1 MTEQIFFFFVYVFG
15 AVIAY
20 IYFSENYEIKYKP
33 VISIL
38 ISIGLY
44 AVGFFVN
51 LIFNNNFIIN
61 DIAFIL
67 INLLYCKISFNISIK
82 SGIFHSSILLAI
94 MFITELIVES
104 GASLLL
110 HIPIDAYKNSL
121 TALVILG
128 IICKILYFI
137 VCKIISTA
145 FSYRKNNATNDIKRN
160 LVLFIYPIITTA
172 LLSTFLYIS
181 ATYNLSRNINLICVI
196 LSVVSL
202 LFCCIIF
209 IINKNFQKQ
218 ENEIISLQSENQRN
232 KMNQGFY
239 EILEKKNDEQRIL
252 VHDIKHHLATINSME
267 DITEIKNYIA
277 EIQPELVEHKY
288 IGKTKNKMFDLI
300 LDRYD
305 HICAAKSI
313 NFIVDIRS
321 SNLDFIEDKD
331 LVSMLSNI
339 LDNAVEAVE
348 GLDNPTIRLSTKKEK
363 NFVVAAVINTCLKK
377 PKADGE
383 KLITTKSDSLYHGY
397 GIKSIEKTVNKYNG
411 ICHWHFDESNDEFHF
426 NVLFNK
432 K

>member
-1 MTEQIFFFFVYVFG
+1 MTEQIFFFLVYVFE

-33 VISIL
+33 KISFL
-38 ISIGLY
+38 IVVGLY
-44 AVGFFVN
+44 TIGFLVN

-121 TALVILG
+121 TALIILG
-128 IICKILYFI
+128 ILCKILYFI

-145 FSYRKNNATNDIKRN
+145 FSYKKSNATNDIKRN
-160 LVLFIYPIITTA
+160 LVLFIYPVITTA
-172 LLSTFLYIS
+172 MLSLLLYLS
-181 ATYNLSRNINLICVI
+181 ATYHFSRNLNLICVI

-232 KMNQGFY
+232 EMNQVFY
-239 EILEKKNDEQRIL
+239 EMLEKKNEEQRIL
-252 VHDIKHHLATINSME
+252 VHDIKHHFAVINSME
-267 DITEIKNYIA
+267 DISEVKEYVTDV
-277 EIQPELVEHKY
+277 QPELDEYKY
-288 IGKTKNKMFDLI
+288 IGKTKNKMLDLI
-300 LDRYD
+300 LGRYD
-305 HICAAKSI
+305 HICATKSI
-313 NFIVDIRS
+313 NFIVDIRA

-331 LVSMLSNI
+331 LVSMLSNM
-339 LDNAVEAVE
+339 LDNAVEATE
-348 GLDNPTIRLSTKKEK
+348 GLDNPTIRFSTKRDKS
-363 NFVVAAVINTCLKK
+363 FVVIMVVNSCLRK
-377 PKADGE
+377 PKSDGE
-383 KLITTKSDSLYHGY
+383 KLITTKSNSSYHGY
-397 GIKSIEKTVNKYNG
+397 GVKSIEKTINKYNG
-411 ICHWHFDESNDEFHF
+411 ICHWDFDESNNEFHF

-432 K
+432 Q